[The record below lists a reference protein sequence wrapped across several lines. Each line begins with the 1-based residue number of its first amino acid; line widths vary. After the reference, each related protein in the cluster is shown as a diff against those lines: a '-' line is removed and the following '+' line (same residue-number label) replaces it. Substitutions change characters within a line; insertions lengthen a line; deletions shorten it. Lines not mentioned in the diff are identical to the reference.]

1 MLQKFMLITFTMLL
15 LDIDIVVKPTD
26 QEDKA
31 LESKYL
37 RLSYSEVE
45 RITDNFQN
53 QIGKG
58 GSGKVYRGR
67 LSDDTEVAVKLLSSS
82 SAEGFNLFQT
92 EASFSIYS
100 CIQVI
105 LILS

>member
-26 QEDKA
+26 QEDKT

-53 QIGKG
+53 EIGKG

-67 LSDDTEVAVKLLSSS
+67 VSDGTEVAVKLLSSS
-82 SAEGFNLFQT
+82 SAEGFKLFQT
-92 EASFSIYS
+92 EASFFIYI
-100 CIQVI
+100 CIQFI

>member
-26 QEDKA
+26 QEDKT

-67 LSDDTEVAVKLLSSS
+67 LSDDTEVAVKLLSW
-82 SAEGFNLFQT
+82 F
-92 EASFSIYS
+92 
-100 CIQVI
+100 
-105 LILS
+105 